1 MVASLLERQI
11 HSGFLS
17 EATQMIQGRIHSTE
31 SFGSAD
37 GPGVRFLIFL
47 SGCNLRCRYCHNPDT
62 WARQSNDL
70 RTADEL
76 LDQAERYRPY
86 WGKEGGITVSGGEP
100 LLQIDFLIDLFRK
113 AKKRNISTCI
123 DTAGQPFTR
132 EEPFFSKFQELM
144 QYTDLLLLDI
154 KHIDP
159 YQHRLLTGKSNENIL
174 DMFHYLDEINKPVW
188 VRHVLVPGITG
199 DDTWLFQTRAFL
211 ASLHNI
217 DRIDV
222 LPYHTLGLHKYKAL
236 GIPYTLEGVDPP
248 TKERI
253 EHAKKILSG
262 ELTPPMIHT
271 EQTERR
277 LHI

>member
-1 MVASLLERQI
+1 
-11 HSGFLS
+11 
-17 EATQMIQGRIHSTE
+17 
-31 SFGSAD
+31 
-37 GPGVRFLIFL
+37 
-47 SGCNLRCRYCHNPDT
+47 
-62 WARQSNDL
+62 
-70 RTADEL
+70 
-76 LDQAERYRPY
+76 
-86 WGKEGGITVSGGEP
+86 
-100 LLQIDFLIDLFRK
+100 
-113 AKKRNISTCI
+113 
-123 DTAGQPFTR
+123 
-132 EEPFFSKFQELM
+132 M

-188 VRHVLVPGITG
+188 VRHVLVPGITD

-217 DRIDV
+217 ERIDV
-222 LPYHTLGLHKYKAL
+222 LPYHTLGLHKYKTL

-262 ELTPPMIHT
+262 ELTSPIIHT